1 MKNRHIRLQFLGLT
15 VCLQVAFSGLIDT
28 IDYEMGRY
36 IFVPRITAVLLS
48 LCIYLALINRIK
60 HKTDLHVIMRIVF
73 TVYST
78 GIALLIAFIAAKM
91 WVAWSLSA
99 YSIFLFAGALT
110 VLSIYGT
117 SCGKA
122 AVARLSVLITMMLL
136 AVFVIDSL
144 LLIPQMS
151 ASRLTGNFSIFS
163 QIPQIIE
170 YAMLDFLVLLLPLP
184 LLIYLQMTNVNI
196 DEAKHGVRWGIAISS
211 VYYLVQSLRSVLLLG
226 ELICIN
232 DFPLLRTLKMV
243 EFGIGLSNVEFIGIL
258 LMMMTCCVGMI
269 AATNIA
275 RENIYRNDKNFAKQR
290 GKALNQD

>member
-28 IDYEMGRY
+28 IDYGLGRY
-36 IFVPRITAVLLS
+36 MFIPRIIALVLS
-48 LCIYLALINRIK
+48 LCIYLALINCIK

-73 TVYST
+73 TVYSA

-99 YSIFLFAGALT
+99 YSVFLFAGALT
-110 VLSIYGT
+110 ALAIYGA
-117 SCGKA
+117 SRGKA
-122 AVARLSVLITMMLL
+122 AVARLSVLITVMLL
-136 AVFVIDSL
+136 VVFILDSL

-151 ASRLTGNFSIFS
+151 VSRLTGSFPVSSLAPRIV
-163 QIPQIIE
+163 E
-170 YAMLDFLVLLLPLP
+170 YAVLDLLVLLLPLP
-184 LLIYLQMTNVNI
+184 LLIYLQMINANI
-196 DEAKHGVRWGIAISS
+196 DEAKQGVRRGIVVSS

-226 ELICIN
+226 DLIRIN
-232 DFPLLRTLKMV
+232 DFPLLRALKMV

-258 LMMMTCCVGMI
+258 LMMMTCCVGVI
-269 AATNIA
+269 AAASIA
-275 RENIYRNDKNFAKQR
+275 WENIRRNDKNFAKQG